1 MARIFFCKKSLY
13 LRKKFQMK
21 KIYLFPFLLLLFVS
35 NVYSQTLNERRATLE
50 SHIKNIENNASK
62 LKSDGQVPPKE
73 YNIRDLKN
81 TIDPVTGE
89 NKFQSL
95 VKLNN
100 EIKSGKYAPKQNISF
115 LGNIISNSNQRIN
128 SINNTQWFER
138 GPYSVGGRTRAIL
151 FDPNDATGKRVFAGG
166 VSGGLWVNNDITN
179 ASSEWSPI
187 NDFWANLSVVC
198 IAADPNNPQI
208 MYVGTGESSTQDNV
222 GAGIWKTTNGGA
234 TWTQIFAPAN
244 TYNSQGIRNG
254 YFYVNDI
261 KVRNN
266 GGVSEVYAGVSGG
279 YNEGFHGLFQ
289 SGLYKSTDAGANF
302 TKVGGNLIAHTGANI
317 GYNIQQIEIGA
328 DNSVWVSTTGSL
340 FGNSLPTGGRIY
352 RSTDGINFTNVYNA
366 NLQGSRVQIALSKT
380 NGAVAYGLLQG
391 SGTTEPVRIIKTT
404 NTGST
409 WSASNV
415 SGSGVTLPQDADVA
429 IPAQGYS
436 GIPAND
442 FTRGQSYYDLV
453 IVTDPTNDATVYV
466 GGIDLFRSTNSG
478 STWTQISKW
487 SNNSQLATLS
497 VSEVHADQH
506 AIVFNPKNSSQIAF
520 GNDGGIYFCANKANV
535 TTNTGISVRNNRYN
549 VTQFYDAKMNPTKT
563 NSTEE
568 ILAGAQDNGTRRFTG
583 APLANN
589 LYSDD
594 YYDGGDGAFVE
605 FDDNNLY
612 KISSYV
618 YNNHYLYHAAS
629 NSYVDLIDAPDNDL
643 GHFINEAALDRNLD
657 IFYSYA
663 NQDETTKEVTLNR
676 VTGLSSNNPFYLDKS
691 KIYMGIF
698 SDEDVSYLSVSPYQA
713 TSTTL
718 MVGFDNG
725 RLFKVT
731 NANLSSPTITEL
743 TVPFVGAISD
753 IQYGTNDN
761 EIIVTISN
769 YNTDSVFYTTD
780 GGTTWNSK
788 EGNLPD
794 MPIRSALMNPEN
806 KNEVILGTELGV
818 WGTTNF
824 LSATP
829 TWSQYTNGLGN
840 VRITNLDYRPSTRT
854 VLASTYGRGIFT
866 TMNDTNLATTETS
879 VEEIY
884 RVYPNPT
891 RGDFYLKMN
900 AKHKNVTV
908 NVFDISGK
916 LVFTKNGVNPEEK
929 ISPSL
934 PKGHY
939 IVKVE
944 KEGEHIF
951 SSKLIVR

>member
-1 MARIFFCKKSLY
+1 
-13 LRKKFQMK
+13 MK
-21 KIYLFPFLLLLFVS
+21 KIYLFPFLLLLFIS
-35 NVYSQTLNERRATLE
+35 KVYSQTLNERRATLE
-50 SHIKNIENNASK
+50 SHIKNIEENINK

-100 EIKSGKYAPKQNISF
+100 EIKSGKYAPKQNIFF
-115 LGNIISNSNQRIN
+115 LGNIISSSNQRIN

-279 YNEGFHGLFQ
+279 YNEGFHGLYQ
-289 SGLYKSTDAGANF
+289 SGLYKSTDGSNF
-302 TKVGGNLIAHTGANI
+302 TRITSLSLPEASYI
-317 GYNIQQIEIGA
+317 GYSIQQIEIGV
-328 DNSVWVSTTGSL
+328 DNSVWVSTRGAL
-340 FGNSLPTGGRIY
+340 FGGTTSGGKIF
-352 RSTDGINFTNVYNA
+352 RSTDGVNFTNVYNA

-391 SGTTEPVRIIKTT
+391 SGSNEPVRIIKTT
-404 NTGST
+404 NTGAT
-409 WSASNV
+409 WAASNV
-415 SGSGVTLPQDADVA
+415 VNSGVTLPQDKDT
-429 IPAQGYS
+429 

-442 FTRGQSYYDLV
+442 FTRGQSFYDLV

-487 SNNSQLATLS
+487 SNNNQLATLS
-497 VSEVHADQH
+497 VSQVHADQH

-535 TTNTGISVRNNRYN
+535 TTYTGISVRNNRYN

-589 LYSDD
+589 LYSDA

-743 TVPFVGAISD
+743 TVPFLGAISD

-900 AKHKNVTV
+900 AKHKNVIV

-916 LVFTKNGVNPEEK
+916 LVFTKNGVNAEEK

>member
-1 MARIFFCKKSLY
+1 
-13 LRKKFQMK
+13 MK
-21 KIYLFPFLLLLFVS
+21 KIYLFPFLLLLFIS
-35 NVYSQTLNERRATLE
+35 NVYSQTLNEKRATLE

-151 FDPNDATGKRVFAGG
+151 FDPNDANGKRVFAGG

-279 YNEGFHGLFQ
+279 YNEGFHGLYQ
-289 SGLYKSTDAGANF
+289 SGLYKSTDGSNF
-302 TKVGGNLIAHTGANI
+302 TRITSLSLPEASYI
-317 GYNIQQIEIGA
+317 GYSIQQIEIGV
-328 DNSVWVSTTGSL
+328 DNSVWVSTRGAL
-340 FGNSLPTGGRIY
+340 FGGTTSGGKIF
-352 RSTDGINFTNVYNA
+352 RSIDGINFTNIYNA
-366 NLQGSRVQIALSKT
+366 NLSNSRVQIALSKT

-404 NTGST
+404 NTGAT
-409 WSASNV
+409 WAASNV
-415 SGSGVTLPQDADVA
+415 VNSGVTLPQDKDT
-429 IPAQGYS
+429 

-442 FTRGQSYYDLV
+442 FTRGQSFYDLV

-487 SNNSQLATLS
+487 SNNNQLATLS
-497 VSEVHADQH
+497 VSQVHADQH

-563 NSTEE
+563 NSSEE

-589 LYSDD
+589 LYSDA

-743 TVPFVGAISD
+743 TVPFGGAISD

-916 LVFTKNGVNPEEK
+916 LVFTKNGVNAEEK

>member
-13 LRKKFQMK
+13 IRKKFQMK

-115 LGNIISNSNQRIN
+115 LGNIIPNSNQRIN

-279 YNEGFHGLFQ
+279 YNEGFHGLYQ
-289 SGLYKSTDAGANF
+289 SGLYKSTDGSNF
-302 TKVGGNLIAHTGANI
+302 TRITSLSLPEASYI
-317 GYNIQQIEIGA
+317 GYSIQQIEIGV
-328 DNSVWVSTTGSL
+328 DNSVWVSTRGAL
-340 FGNSLPTGGRIY
+340 FGGTTSGGKIF
-352 RSTDGINFTNVYNA
+352 RSIDGINFTNIYNA
-366 NLQGSRVQIALSKT
+366 NLSNSRVQIALSKT

-391 SGTTEPVRIIKTT
+391 SGSNEPVRIIKTT
-404 NTGST
+404 NTGAT
-409 WSASNV
+409 WAASNV
-415 SGSGVTLPQDADVA
+415 VNSGVTLPQDKDT
-429 IPAQGYS
+429 

-442 FTRGQSYYDLV
+442 FTRGQSFYDLV

-487 SNNSQLATLS
+487 SNNNQLATLS
-497 VSEVHADQH
+497 VSQVHADQH

-520 GNDGGIYFCANKANV
+520 GNDGGIYFCSNKANIA
-535 TTNTGISVRNNRYN
+535 TTTGISVRNNRYN
-549 VTQFYDAKMNPTKT
+549 VTQFYDAKLNPSNTV
-563 NSTEE
+563 NSEE

-589 LYSDD
+589 LYSDA

-743 TVPFVGAISD
+743 TVPFGGAISD

-794 MPIRSALMNPEN
+794 MPIRTALMNPDN
-806 KNEVILGTELGV
+806 KNEVIVGSELGV

-916 LVFTKNGVNPEEK
+916 LVFTKNGVNAEEK

>member
-1 MARIFFCKKSLY
+1 
-13 LRKKFQMK
+13 MK
-21 KIYLFPFLLLLFVS
+21 KIYLFPFLLLLFIS
-35 NVYSQTLNERRATLE
+35 NVYSQTLNEKRAILE

-179 ASSEWSPI
+179 SSSEWSPI

-279 YNEGFHGLFQ
+279 YNEGFHGLYQ
-289 SGLYKSTDAGANF
+289 SGLYKSTDAGASF
-302 TKVGGNLIAHTGANI
+302 TKVGGNLIAHAGANI

-352 RSTDGINFTNVYNA
+352 RSADGVNFTNVYNA

-404 NTGST
+404 DTGTT
-409 WSASNV
+409 WVASNV
-415 SGSGVTLPQDADVA
+415 VNSGVTLPKDKDT
-429 IPAQGYS
+429 

-487 SNNSQLATLS
+487 SNNNQLATLS
-497 VSEVHADQH
+497 ISQVHADQH
-506 AIVFNPKNSSQIAF
+506 AIVFNPKDNNQIAF
-520 GNDGGIYFCANKANV
+520 GNDGGIYFCSNKANV

-589 LYSDD
+589 LYSDA

-618 YNNHYLYHAAS
+618 YNNHSLYHAPS
-629 NSYVDLIDAPDNDL
+629 NSYIDLIDAPDNDL
-643 GHFINEAALDRNLD
+643 GHFINQAVLDRNLD
-657 IFYSYA
+657 IFYSYG
-663 NQDETTKEVTLNR
+663 NKDNTTKEITLNR
-676 VTGLSSNNPFYLDKS
+676 VDGLSTNPINLGRS
-691 KIYMGIF
+691 KIILGNF
-698 SDEDVSYLSVSPYQA
+698 TDEDVSYLATSPYQTA
-713 TSTTL
+713 YTTL

-725 RLFKVT
+725 RLFKIT
-731 NANLSSPTITEL
+731 YANTGIYQISEL
-743 TVPFVGAISD
+743 TVPFLGAISD

-866 TMNDTNLATTETS
+866 TMNDTNLATTEAS

>member
-13 LRKKFQMK
+13 IRKKFQMK

-35 NVYSQTLNERRATLE
+35 KVYSQTLNERRATLE

-115 LGNIISNSNQRIN
+115 LGNIIPNSNQRIN

-279 YNEGFHGLFQ
+279 YNEGFHGLYQ
-289 SGLYKSTDAGANF
+289 SGLYKSTDGSNF
-302 TKVGGNLIAHTGANI
+302 TRITSLSLPEASYI
-317 GYNIQQIEIGA
+317 GYSIQQIEIGV
-328 DNSVWVSTTGSL
+328 DNSVWVSTRGAL
-340 FGNSLPTGGRIY
+340 FGGTTSGGKIF
-352 RSTDGINFTNVYNA
+352 RSIDGINFTNIYNA
-366 NLQGSRVQIALSKT
+366 NLSNSRVQIALSKT

-391 SGTTEPVRIIKTT
+391 SGSNEPVRIIKTT
-404 NTGST
+404 NTGAT
-409 WSASNV
+409 WAASNV
-415 SGSGVTLPQDADVA
+415 VNSGVTLPQDKDT
-429 IPAQGYS
+429 

-442 FTRGQSYYDLV
+442 FTRGQSFYDLV

-466 GGIDLFRSTNSG
+466 GGIDLFKSTNSG

-535 TTNTGISVRNNRYN
+535 TTYTGISVRNNRYN

-563 NSTEE
+563 NSSEE

-589 LYSDD
+589 LYSDA

-663 NQDETTKEVTLNR
+663 NQDATTKEVTLNR

-743 TVPFVGAISD
+743 TVPFGGAISD

-944 KEGEHIF
+944 KEGEYIF

>member
-1 MARIFFCKKSLY
+1 
-13 LRKKFQMK
+13 MK

-35 NVYSQTLNERRATLE
+35 KVYSQTLNERRATLE

-179 ASSEWSPI
+179 SSSEWSPI

-244 TYNSQGIRNG
+244 TYNSKGIRNG

-279 YNEGFHGLFQ
+279 YNEGFHGLYQ
-289 SGLYKSTDAGANF
+289 SGLYKSTDGSNF
-302 TKVGGNLIAHTGANI
+302 TRITSLSLPEASYI
-317 GYNIQQIEIGA
+317 GYSIQQIEIGV
-328 DNSVWVSTTGSL
+328 DNSVWVSTRGSL
-340 FGNSLPTGGRIY
+340 FGGTTSGGKIF
-352 RSTDGINFTNVYNA
+352 RSIDGINFTNIYNA
-366 NLQGSRVQIALSKT
+366 NLPGSRVQIAVSKT

-391 SGTTEPVRIIKTT
+391 SGSNEPVRIIKTT
-404 NTGST
+404 NTGAT
-409 WSASNV
+409 WAASNV
-415 SGSGVTLPQDADVA
+415 VNSGVTLPKDKDT
-429 IPAQGYS
+429 

-442 FTRGQSYYDLV
+442 FTRGQSFYDLV

-487 SNNSQLATLS
+487 SNNNQLATLS
-497 VSEVHADQH
+497 VSQVHADQH
-506 AIVFNPKNSSQIAF
+506 AIVFNPKDNNQIAF
-520 GNDGGIYFCANKANV
+520 GNDGGIYFCANK
-535 TTNTGISVRNNRYN
+535 TNIATNIGISVRNNRYN

-589 LYSDD
+589 LYSDA

-612 KISSYV
+612 KINSYV
-618 YNNHYLYHAAS
+618 YNNHYLYHAPS
-629 NSYVDLIDAPDNDL
+629 NTYIDLIDAPDNDL
-643 GHFINEAALDRNLD
+643 GHFINEATLDRNID
-657 IFYSYA
+657 VFYSYGNKDA
-663 NQDETTKEVTLNR
+663 TTKEITLNR
-676 VTGLSSNNPFYLDKS
+676 VDGLSTNPLNLGRS
-691 KIYMGIF
+691 KIILGNF
-698 SDEDVSYLSVSPYQA
+698 TSEDVSYLSVSPYQA

-866 TMNDTNLATTETS
+866 TMNDTNLATTENS

-916 LVFTKNGVNPEEK
+916 LVFTKKGVNPEEK

-944 KEGEHIF
+944 KEGEYIF